1 MARFPMRKFVRWHI
15 WLGWVAA
22 LPVLVWLISGL
33 FMAARPI
40 EEVRGES
47 LKAAPR
53 PVNATQLIFPQQ
65 LGPLAKVAL
74 LDQRGAPVW
83 VVTGA
88 DKAVRRYS
96 ARDGV
101 AVGPVA
107 ANEGRDL
114 ADATFTGSARLTELR
129 RFSADHAP
137 LDLRKP
143 RPSWQASFTDG
154 THLYLDA
161 DSGEVLAIRTRWWR
175 AYDFLWG
182 LHIMDPAGRE
192 NSSNPWLWVFGS
204 ISLVSAVFGSVLL
217 FRRRRVAAR

>member
-1 MARFPMRKFVRWHI
+1 MARFPMRSFTRWHI

-22 LPVLVWLISGL
+22 LPVLVWIISGL

-40 EEVRGES
+40 EEVRGEN
-47 LKAAPR
+47 LKAATQ
-53 PVNATQLIFPQQ
+53 PVYAARLIFPQQ
-65 LGPLAKVAL
+65 LGQVAKVAL

-83 VVTGA
+83 VVTSA
-88 DKAVRRYS
+88 DKSVRRFS
-96 ARDGV
+96 ASDGSPL
-101 AVGPVA
+101 GPVA
-107 ANEGRDL
+107 ANEAREL
-114 ADATFTGSARLTELR
+114 ADAAFTGQAGLAQLR

-143 RPSWQASFTDG
+143 RPSWQASFADG

-192 NSSNPWLWVFGS
+192 NSSNPWLWLFGS
-204 ISLVSAVFGSVLL
+204 ISLVSAVFGAVLL
-217 FRRRRVAAR
+217 FRRRRVAR

>member
-1 MARFPMRKFVRWHI
+1 M
-15 WLGWVAA
+15 
-22 LPVLVWLISGL
+22 
-33 FMAARPI
+33 
-40 EEVRGES
+40 
-47 LKAAPR
+47 
-53 PVNATQLIFPQQ
+53 
-65 LGPLAKVAL
+65 
-74 LDQRGAPVW
+74 
-83 VVTGA
+83 
-88 DKAVRRYS
+88 
-96 ARDGV
+96 
-101 AVGPVA
+101 
-107 ANEGRDL
+107 
-114 ADATFTGSARLTELR
+114 R